1 MPPFTVQFLCEYRP
15 IWRDAVT
22 TPRWAEAVQACYQLR
37 KSRQRPARIIDDNGQ
52 EVYALL

>member
-15 IWRDAVT
+15 IWRDSIT
-22 TPRWAEAVQACYQLR
+22 TPYWTIAVKTCFDLR
-37 KSRQRPARIIDDNGQ
+37 NTRRRPTRIIDDNGQ